1 MIMFVFGEIDC
12 RAHLLKQ
19 SELQK
24 KSVDAVVLECVDR
37 YFEIF
42 KIAGQYG
49 IPLLAWNAPASS
61 REDVQC
67 DAYSTHGSCKQRNEV
82 TELFNRRLKSR
93 CEENGVIFVS
103 VFDKLVD
110 RDGLTNTAYYLD
122 DIHLSQAVMPLILDE
137 LRRQGID
144 PIAAARSSDL
154 NKAPFP
160 GRRVPVIEA
169 ANGSLIAESRDG
181 NAQTHAA
188 INIVYEH
195 FQERNAQSFHRGNV
209 SVVWS
214 ALPLEGFDVYAYL
227 DASSFRGKQSGID
240 VLIMLE
246 PVVVLPGEYHEG
258 VWQHFDHVFSLCDA
272 LSEYGQK
279 FTKISFPRSEW
290 AAGWNRQSSITEDDR
305 ERSSKYPLGN
315 RINGICMIN
324 GHKRSS
330 VASELYSKR
339 YEIARWFSEHSDMPF
354 DIFGNPP
361 FDLPNYKGPL
371 APDTKLDTLCRYKY
385 CLCFEN
391 TDHPSL
397 SAGYITEKIL
407 DCLETRTVPIY
418 LGSVN
423 IEKYIPPHCFIDFR
437 LFAGYPELREF
448 LRRQTEEEYN
458 HYIRNIDSWVARGGL
473 RPYSWH
479 TIYNQLT
486 YAFAAEKDRNLGD
499 LFSED
504 KSWTEGISPFVPVR
518 KSAPVTAAPLWR
530 WQDLS
535 CGMSHLPEIRADLTA
550 STNKKYVLHFQSP
563 KSETGS
569 LSTELLKNL
578 SRAFGLDTFIETGTY
593 LGDTS
598 HAASKIFS
606 TVHTIELSADLYQ
619 RAANRFKNEP
629 NIHVHQGDSSKVFPE
644 LLRRLQGKALFWLDG
659 HYSEGVTAKGDENT
673 PVMKE
678 IKAIRDSRMTDAVIL
693 VDDLR
698 FFYTPWDVV
707 PDHSS
712 ARGYPSVVSVC
723 NAVLEIDKAYR
734 FAVIEDVL
742 MAYPPSAHFD
752 VTPVVSACT
761 ISRLYDGN
769 NDDCAQVMEA
779 EDTIGKAQAAEL
791 FTLQRLFSTFVNIEG
806 CGLSKHYRLWHAL
819 IRASHRDYMTACKEF
834 LMAINLGLDH
844 WRVRFYLAQSAHQ
857 AGYFTLALEQA
868 EAVLAAV
875 PDDGEARH
883 LLQRVKRS
891 RTHGAAEIAFSTQD
905 RIELARHYLNAAR
918 YGKAMTELEAADRI
932 DPGNPDVHY
941 SFATVYASI
950 RQYEKA
956 IAELRKVLEINS
968 DYAPAHHDLGQIYSS
983 LGEQSKALEH
993 FRKAVSI
1000 DNRHYA
1006 ALCSLLNLLV
1016 KDGDYDGA
1024 ADILQPILE
1033 QSPDDANLLQ
1043 MAEQLVAAATRVGK
1057 MRERKATEEIPQRT
1071 VTSAPWSDTTQK
1083 PAEHIQI
1090 MNGTQISADS
1100 RIGDHTYIGYN
1111 CFITKSVIG
1120 RYCSIANNVSIG
1132 QGEHDVSRISTS
1144 SLFYENP
1151 YQELTCGDCMIGND
1165 VWIGVDSIIKRGVT
1179 IGDGAV
1185 IGANSFVSSD
1195 IPAFAIAAGSP
1206 ARIIRFRFPPHK
1218 IAAIKAS
1225 NWWNHGLERARRII
1239 ETLEKDQE
1247 ETGADRRRS
1256 ESGRKND
1263 VLTILFSKDRA
1274 MQLDCTLRSFMEH
1287 CQDPGRT
1294 AMKVLYTTSG
1304 DRHEQQYRQLKA
1316 TYPSV
1321 EFVREHDFKKDLLS
1335 LSVLHE
1341 YVLFLVD
1348 DNIIVRDFLLGDV
1361 VDGLKQN
1368 DDAIGFSLRLG
1379 RNTDYCYMLRTQQ
1392 KIPRFEAPCQGILRY
1407 EWIEAECDFG
1417 YPLEVSSS
1425 LYRMDDISPLL
1436 EQLNYNNPNTLELAF
1451 DACKHIFRA
1460 SRNMLLCFKQSVAF
1474 CNPINMVQ
1482 TMWKNRAGEALQ
1494 YSADGLASMFDA
1506 GHRIDTRRYAGF
1518 TPGSC
1523 HQEVE
1528 LHFFRPCDSLR
1539 AQTPVRP
1546 LVSVVILH
1554 QNGVDH
1560 LRLNLESI
1568 KRNTPEPHEV
1578 IIFDNASSDGSREY
1592 LRSLSDIIL
1601 MESPENIGCTP
1612 GRARAMS
1619 VARGDYLVLL
1629 DNDTI
1634 VTKGWLTKFI
1644 EHAQKNPHIGIMG
1657 PCSNY
1662 VSGPQLVP
1670 NASYQTVDQMEAFA
1684 EEWSRQHRD
1693 ELMPVS
1699 RLVGFCMFMR
1709 REVVEKIGVSDEAL
1723 GFFGFDDDDYS
1734 LRASIAGFNP
1744 SIAMDIFIHH
1754 TGGPQGRGDRQV
1766 NRALLEA
1773 WERYKRKWGI
1783 DPALPYGNP
1792 CDISPMLAQP
1802 FDSLKHYCRPYPA
1815 ADIAKMMYAKPSES
1829 DPTRPAAGT
1838 VPERTPVG
1846 ERPGD
1851 SQKYFEEGNQWIKKG
1866 DFERAANAF
1875 QAAIDRSPQNAS
1887 GCYLNMGYALKQQ
1900 GKVDDA
1906 IRCYEHAI
1914 ALQPGYADAY
1924 CNLGN
1929 AYKEKDE
1936 PDRAIGY
1943 YEKALALNPGDTDSL
1958 YNLGNLF
1965 REQGRFG
1972 EAIACYQKTLKR
1984 KRGPLDAH
1992 SNLCVALKEKGN
2004 LKEAET
2010 CCRKLIKMA
2019 PDFPEARW
2027 NLALIQLQA
2036 GKLREGWEGYEWR
2049 WKKPDFAPA
2058 QRGFQRPLWKGSDI
2072 DGKTIL
2078 IHTEQGY
2085 GDAIQFIRYIP
2096 LLAERGARVI
2106 LECQRE
2112 LKTMMATVEG
2122 VSGVF
2127 TRGETLPDF
2136 DVHCPI
2142 LSLPGA
2148 FATTLETIPAKIPYI
2163 AADPSVFSQ
2172 WKERIRHDRS
2182 ADLKVG
2188 IVWAGSPS
2196 HKNDRNRSCPFD
2208 RLSPL
2213 FLLKNVTFYSLQKK
2227 DGRHSPLASNTDM
2240 DNWVDH
2246 TGEIHDFL
2254 DTAGFIQNL
2263 DVVLSVDTAAAHLA
2277 GALGKEVWT
2286 LLPFAP
2292 EWRWMM
2298 NREDSPWYPT
2308 MKLFRQERFGDWQG
2322 VIEKVKFE
2330 LENRLT
2336 SMVEKRETAAQ
2347 MITRGNDRSTSP
2359 MVPGLTSIILHGLN
2373 DLKSLK
2379 DCLERLKDNTPG
2391 PFELI
2396 VADNNCPAEIRKWLK
2411 KQTGSAGNF
2420 KHEAGS
2426 NPSVAHAINRGL
2438 CASSGEYIV
2447 LLRSDAMVSEHWL
2460 PDLLSCLNR
2469 APDAGIVGPM
2479 MNVDAGKQK
2488 VGNPDCKSLKQL
2500 STFSA
2505 SFREKYRNRRIA
2517 SRSVSGCCM
2526 LFTRGLFDRVGSFDE
2541 NPFFRTYAFEDY
2553 CFRAQLEGYRNTLC
2567 GDVYVHVSG
2576 ETGRPEDGSR
2586 KAFLDKWSL
2595 ADKEAQ
2601 LAEKI
2606 SCLKQTESAD
2616 RLILQGKTDQAIDA
2630 LIRSIGQHPDEKDLY
2645 YLLAELL
2652 LENKRYP
2659 DAIGAM
2665 NAMPP
2670 GETDARAHEIIG
2682 TCKEGLGLD
2691 REAEQLA
2698 DRALSLTES
2707 ARAHNL
2713 KGVLAFKKGDI
2724 EQAEACFRKAMD
2736 CDPGYGEPYTN
2747 AGILRWSRG
2756 QKQEGLTWMEKGF
2769 TLSPH
2774 INDLSE
2780 RYYSALIDVGQYE
2793 RGEAILREVIH
2804 AHPARKIV
2812 FLYID
2817 SLLKQGKF
2825 AEAMAEAEDAIL
2837 SFGLEE
2843 GMLEA
2848 ALEIRSRIGP
2858 KTVDRGN
2865 GRPSLSLCMIV
2876 KDEESSLAQCLSS
2889 VKKLVDEMIV
2899 VDTGSSDLTREIA
2912 LAYGATLYHYEWTNS
2927 FADARN
2933 NSLDQAR
2940 GDWVLLLDG
2949 DEAISELDHDAIR
2962 DIISVNDQNKAFAI
2976 ITRNYIDQVSIE
2988 GWTPNDDRYYREA
3001 AGCGWMPSEKVRMFP
3016 NRKGIRFENPVHEFV
3031 ESSLARAGIE
3041 VHRCAVPIHHYG
3053 KLNHEKMRAKEEK
3066 YYQLGIKKLEEKG
3079 NDLKSLIEIA
3089 VQAGEAG
3096 KYEDALQWWRKVIEV
3111 DPNEAV
3117 AYYNMGSVYL
3127 FMKRYAEAIE
3137 VTKRSLE
3144 ISPDRKEA
3152 ITNLALGEMVGGDNR
3167 NAIRLLERLSNGKVE
3182 YPIATGLLA
3191 MAYCVDGK
3199 ADSGLK
3205 QLARLKKMNFRV
3217 MPILLDTAQR
3227 LVDAGRKANAMK
3239 LMKALIEGGQ
3249 ADYELVSYYDECLR
3263 QSL

>member
-1 MIMFVFGEIDC
+1 M
-12 RAHLLKQ
+12 
-19 SELQK
+19 
-24 KSVDAVVLECVDR
+24 
-37 YFEIF
+37 
-42 KIAGQYG
+42 
-49 IPLLAWNAPASS
+49 
-61 REDVQC
+61 
-67 DAYSTHGSCKQRNEV
+67 
-82 TELFNRRLKSR
+82 
-93 CEENGVIFVS
+93 
-103 VFDKLVD
+103 
-110 RDGLTNTAYYLD
+110 
-122 DIHLSQAVMPLILDE
+122 
-137 LRRQGID
+137 
-144 PIAAARSSDL
+144 
-154 NKAPFP
+154 
-160 GRRVPVIEA
+160 
-169 ANGSLIAESRDG
+169 
-181 NAQTHAA
+181 
-188 INIVYEH
+188 
-195 FQERNAQSFHRGNV
+195 
-209 SVVWS
+209 
-214 ALPLEGFDVYAYL
+214 
-227 DASSFRGKQSGID
+227 
-240 VLIMLE
+240 
-246 PVVVLPGEYHEG
+246 
-258 VWQHFDHVFSLCDA
+258 
-272 LSEYGQK
+272 
-279 FTKISFPRSEW
+279 
-290 AAGWNRQSSITEDDR
+290 
-305 ERSSKYPLGN
+305 
-315 RINGICMIN
+315 
-324 GHKRSS
+324 
-330 VASELYSKR
+330 
-339 YEIARWFSEHSDMPF
+339 
-354 DIFGNPP
+354 
-361 FDLPNYKGPL
+361 
-371 APDTKLDTLCRYKY
+371 
-385 CLCFEN
+385 
-391 TDHPSL
+391 
-397 SAGYITEKIL
+397 
-407 DCLETRTVPIY
+407 
-418 LGSVN
+418 
-423 IEKYIPPHCFIDFR
+423 
-437 LFAGYPELREF
+437 
-448 LRRQTEEEYN
+448 
-458 HYIRNIDSWVARGGL
+458 
-473 RPYSWH
+473 
-479 TIYNQLT
+479 
-486 YAFAAEKDRNLGD
+486 
-499 LFSED
+499 
-504 KSWTEGISPFVPVR
+504 
-518 KSAPVTAAPLWR
+518 
-530 WQDLS
+530 
-535 CGMSHLPEIRADLTA
+535 
-550 STNKKYVLHFQSP
+550 
-563 KSETGS
+563 
-569 LSTELLKNL
+569 
-578 SRAFGLDTFIETGTY
+578 
-593 LGDTS
+593 
-598 HAASKIFS
+598 
-606 TVHTIELSADLYQ
+606 
-619 RAANRFKNEP
+619 
-629 NIHVHQGDSSKVFPE
+629 
-644 LLRRLQGKALFWLDG
+644 QGKALFWLDG

-673 PVMKE
+673 PVMNE
-678 IKAIRDSRMTDAVIL
+678 IRAIRDSRITDAVIL
-693 VDDLR
+693 IDDLR

-707 PDHSS
+707 PDHSA
-712 ARGYPSVVSVC
+712 ARGYPSVVSLC
-723 NAVLEIDKAYR
+723 NAILEIDKAYQ
-734 FAVIEDVL
+734 FAVIGDVL
-742 MAYPPSAHFD
+742 MAYPPSANFE
-752 VTPVVSACT
+752 VTPVVSACS

-769 NDDCAQVMEA
+769 NFDLVQVMEA
-779 EDTIGKAQAAEL
+779 EATIGKAKAAEL
-791 FTLQRLFSTFVNIEG
+791 FALQRLFSTCVNMEAY
-806 CGLSKHYRLWHAL
+806 GLSKHYRLWHAL
-819 IRASHRDYMTACKEF
+819 IRASHQDHMTACKEF

-844 WRVRFYLAQSAHQ
+844 WRVKLYAAQSAHH

-868 EAVLAAV
+868 EAVLTAV
-875 PDDGEARH
+875 PDDEEAR
-883 LLQRVKRS
+883 LLLRRVKRS
-891 RTHGAAEIAFSTQD
+891 RIHGSAETVFSTAD
-905 RIELARHYLNAAR
+905 RIELAQHYLYAAE
-918 YGKAMTELEAADRI
+918 YDKAMTELEAAERRDRE
-932 DPGNPDVHY
+932 NPDVHY
-941 SFATVYASI
+941 SFAQVYASV

-956 IAELRKVLEINS
+956 IAALRNVLEINS
-968 DYAPAHHDLGQIYSS
+968 DYAPAHHDLGQIFFS
-983 LGEQSKALEH
+983 LGERDKALHH

-1000 DNRHYA
+1000 DSKHYA
-1006 ALCSLLNLLV
+1006 ALCNLLNMLV
-1016 KDGDYDGA
+1016 KDGDFEGA
-1024 ADILQPILE
+1024 AGILQPILE
-1033 QSPDDANLLQ
+1033 QSPDDANLLA
-1043 MAEQLVAAATRVGK
+1043 MAEQLVSAATREDKTPGK
-1057 MRERKATEEIPQRT
+1057 KPPSAESSQRPETAAPRNDATQ
-1071 VTSAPWSDTTQK
+1071 TQ
-1083 PAEHIQI
+1083 AEHIQI

-1100 RIGDHTYIGYN
+1100 RIGDYTYIGYN

-1132 QGEHDVSRISTS
+1132 QGEHDVNRISTS

-1151 YQELTCGDCMIGND
+1151 YQELTGGDCRIGND
-1165 VWIGVDSIIKRGVT
+1165 VWIGVDSVIKRGVT

-1218 IAAIKAS
+1218 IAAIKTS
-1225 NWWNHGLERARRII
+1225 NWWNHEMEQARRII
-1239 ETLEKDQE
+1239 ETLEKDHQG
-1247 ETGADRRRS
+1247 ETGADCRMVK
-1256 ESGRKND
+1256 SGRKNE

-1294 AMKVLYTTSG
+1294 AMKVLYTTSD
-1304 DRHEQQYRQLKA
+1304 DRHENQYQEMKA
-1316 TYPSV
+1316 AYPSI
-1321 EFVREHDFKKDLLS
+1321 EFVRESDFKKDLLS
-1335 LSVLHE
+1335 FALPYE
-1341 YVLFLVD
+1341 YLLFLVD
-1348 DNIIVRDFLLGDV
+1348 DNMFVRDFLLGDV
-1361 VDGLKQN
+1361 VEGLKQN
-1368 DDAIGFSLRLG
+1368 GDAIGFSLRLG
-1379 RNTDYCYMLRTQQ
+1379 RNTHYCYMLQKQQ
-1392 KIPRFEAPCQGILRY
+1392 KIPRFETPSQGVLRY

-1425 LYRMDDISPLL
+1425 LYRTDDISPLL
-1436 EQLNYNNPNTLELAF
+1436 EQLDYKNPNTLELAL
-1451 DACKHIFRA
+1451 DACKHLFRTK
-1460 SRNMLLCFKQSVAF
+1460 RKTLLCFERSVAF

-1482 TMWKNRAGEALQ
+1482 TMWKNRAGGSPQ
-1494 YSADGLASMFDA
+1494 NSADGLASMFDT
-1506 GHRIDTRRYAGF
+1506 GYRIDTRQYDGF
-1518 TPGSC
+1518 TPGAC
-1523 HQEVE
+1523 HQEME
-1528 LHFFRPCDSLR
+1528 LHFFRPGDMLR
-1539 AQTPVRP
+1539 AQTPPRP
-1546 LVSVVILH
+1546 FVSIVILH
-1554 QNGVDH
+1554 QNGLDH
-1560 LRLNLESI
+1560 LRLTLESI
-1568 KRNTPEPHEV
+1568 RRNTPEPNEV
-1578 IIFDNASSDGSREY
+1578 IVFDNASSDGSREY
-1592 LRSLSDIIL
+1592 LRSLSEIL
-1601 MESPENIGCTP
+1601 LIESPENVGCTP

-1619 VARGDYLVLL
+1619 AARGDYLVLL

-1693 ELMPVS
+1693 ELMPAS

-1744 SIAMDIFIHH
+1744 SIARDIFIHH

-1792 CDISPMLAQP
+1792 CDMSPILAQP
-1802 FDSLKHYCRPYPA
+1802 FDSIKHYCRPYPA
-1815 ADIAKMMYAKPSES
+1815 ADIVKMMYAKPSES
-1829 DPTRPAAGT
+1829 NPTLPAADT
-1838 VPERTPVG
+1838 ISERTPVR
-1846 ERPGD
+1846 EQPGD
-1851 SQKYFEEGNQWIKKG
+1851 SQKYFEKGNEWIQKG

-1875 QAAIDRSPQNAS
+1875 QAAIDLSPQNAS

-1900 GKVDDA
+1900 GKYDDA

-1929 AYKEKDE
+1929 AYKGKDE
-1936 PDRAIGY
+1936 LDRAIGY
-1943 YEKALALNPGDTDSL
+1943 YEKALALNPGDIDSL
-1958 YNLGNLF
+1958 YNLGNVF
-1965 REQGRFG
+1965 REQGRFD
-1972 EAIACYQKTLKR
+1972 EAIVCYQKTIKWKR
-1984 KRGPLDAH
+1984 DHLDAH
-1992 SNLCVALKEKGN
+1992 SNLCVALKEKGD
-2004 LKEAET
+2004 LKEAER

-2036 GKLREGWEGYEWR
+2036 GKLREGWKSYEWR

-2058 QRGFQRPLWKGSDI
+2058 QRGFQRPLWKGSDL
-2072 DGKTIL
+2072 DGNTIL

-2112 LKTMMATVEG
+2112 LKTLMATVDG

-2127 TRGETLPDF
+2127 ARGETLPDF

-2148 FATTLETIPAKIPYI
+2148 LATTLETIPAKIPYI

-2172 WKERIRHDRS
+2172 WRERIRPDRS

-2208 RLSPL
+2208 RLLPL
-2213 FLLKNVTFYSLQKK
+2213 FSLKNVTFYSLQKK
-2227 DGRHSPLASNTDM
+2227 DGRHSPPVSNTDM

-2263 DVVLSVDTAAAHLA
+2263 DLVISVDTAVAHLA

-2308 MKLFRQERFGDWQG
+2308 MQLFRQERFGDWQG
-2322 VIEKVKFE
+2322 VIEKVKGE

-2336 SMVEKRETAAQ
+2336 STVENREKATGMVS
-2347 MITRGNDRSTSP
+2347 RGDNRSTSR

-2373 DLKSLK
+2373 DLNSLK
-2379 DCLERLKDNTPG
+2379 NCLGRLKDNTPQ

-2396 VADNNCPAEIRKWLK
+2396 VADNNGPAEIRKWLK
-2411 KQTGSAGNF
+2411 KQTGTAGHF

-2426 NPSVAHAINRGL
+2426 NPCVAHAINRSIR
-2438 CASSGEYIV
+2438 ASSGEYIV
-2447 LLRSDAMVSEHWL
+2447 LLCSDAMVSEHWL

-2469 APDAGIVGPM
+2469 TPDAGIVGPM
-2479 MNVDAGKQK
+2479 MNADAGKQK
-2488 VGNPDCKSLKQL
+2488 VSNPDYEGLEQL
-2500 STFSA
+2500 SAFSRM
-2505 SFREKYRNRRIA
+2505 FREKYRNRRIA

-2541 NPFFRTYAFEDY
+2541 NPFFLKYAFEDY
-2553 CFRAQLEGYRNTLC
+2553 CFRAQLEGHRNSLC
-2567 GDVYVHVSG
+2567 GDVYIHVAG
-2576 ETGRPEDGSR
+2576 GTDKLEAGSR
-2586 KAFLDKWSL
+2586 KAFQDKWSL
-2595 ADKEAQ
+2595 ADKDAQ
-2601 LAEKI
+2601 LAEQI
-2606 SCLKQTESAD
+2606 SCLKQIEMAD
-2616 RLILQGKTDQAIDA
+2616 HLILQGKTGQAIDA
-2630 LIRSIGQHPDEKDLY
+2630 LIWSIGQHPNVKDLY

-2652 LENKRYP
+2652 LESKRYP
-2659 DAIGAM
+2659 DALGAM
-2665 NAMPP
+2665 NALPP

-2682 TCKEGLGLD
+2682 VCKEGLGLD
-2691 REAEQLA
+2691 REAEQSA

-2713 KGVLAFKKGDI
+2713 KGVLAVKKGDL
-2724 EQAEACFRKAMD
+2724 EQAEACFKKAMD
-2736 CDPGYGEPYTN
+2736 CDPGYGEPCTN
-2747 AGILRWSRG
+2747 SGILRWSRG
-2756 QKQEGLTWMEKGF
+2756 QKQEALTWMEKGF
-2769 TLSPH
+2769 ILSPH

-2793 RGEAILREVIH
+2793 RGEAILREAIH
-2804 AHPARKIV
+2804 AYPARKIV
-2812 FLYID
+2812 FLFID

-2825 AEAMAEAEDAIL
+2825 KEAMAEAEDAIL
-2837 SFGLEE
+2837 SFGLDE

-2876 KDEESSLAQCLSS
+2876 KDEEPSLAQCLSS

-2933 NSLDQAR
+2933 YSLDHAR

-2949 DEAISELDHDAIR
+2949 DETISELDHDAIR
-2962 DIISVNDQNKAFAI
+2962 NIVAVNDQNRAFAI
-2976 ITRNYIDQVSIE
+2976 TTRNYIDQISIE
-2988 GWTPNDDRYYREA
+2988 GWTPNDDRYWREA

-3031 ESSLARAGIE
+3031 EASLVRAGIE

-3096 KYEDALQWWRKVIEV
+3096 KYEDALRWWRKVIEI
-3111 DPNEAV
+3111 DPNEAA

-3137 VTKRSLE
+3137 VTRKSLE

-3167 NAIRLLERLSNGKVE
+3167 NAIRLLEGLSNGKGE

-3191 MAYCVDGK
+3191 MAYCIDDK
-3199 ADSGLK
+3199 TDSGLK

-3217 MPILLDTAQR
+3217 APILLDTAQR

-3239 LMKALIEGGQ
+3239 LLKALIAGGQ
-3249 ADYELVSYYDECLR
+3249 ADYELVNYYEECLKPG
-3263 QSL
+3263 L